1 MTGKISRRTFGLGLA
16 GAAAAAQFKLAA
28 PALAQARTKVRFTL
42 DVDFWGP
49 QSNFLLAVE
58 KGLYAAE
65 GLDVQ
70 VDGGAGSGQAVTRVA
85 QGTYDIGFGD
95 FGTMARF
102 TATNPA
108 TAVQSFFVLW
118 DVMQHGIVFK
128 KGAIKNAK
136 DIEGKTLAAPEPD
149 AGRQMFPWFA
159 KAAGIDQSKVTL
171 RHIDFPL
178 RETLVVRGEAQ
189 GATGFV
195 SSVALNM
202 VRAGVPLDQIEW
214 IQYSTA
220 GIELFGST
228 IFAKKEWLA
237 ANPTVAA
244 AFARATARSMQEMI
258 KDPKASVEA
267 AIRRQSLNSLDVELP
282 RYKMVLEQSIATPT
296 TREHGIGH
304 VDQGRLTR
312 SLAGLCDAFNVT
324 PVPANDL
331 IYTNAFLPPLELR
344 KIPT

>member
-1 MTGKISRRTFGLGLA
+1 MTGKISRRTFGLGVA

-28 PALAQARTKVRFTL
+28 PALAQARTRVRFTL

-108 TAVQSFFVLW
+108 TPVTAFFVIW
-118 DVMQHGIVFK
+118 DLLQHGIVFK
-128 KGAIKNAK
+128 KGAIKDAK

-159 KAAGIDQSKVTL
+159 KAAGIDMSKVTL

-202 VRAGVPLDQIEW
+202 VRAGVPLDQIAW
-214 IQYSTA
+214 IQYATA
-220 GIELFGST
+220 GIDLFGSS

-244 AFARATARSMQEMI
+244 GFARATARSMQEMI
-258 KDPKASVEA
+258 KDPKASVA
-267 AIRRQSLNSLDVELP
+267 AAVRRQPLNSPEVELP
-282 RYKMVLEQSIATPT
+282 RYQMVFEQSISTPT
-296 TREHGIGH
+296 TRANGIGH
-304 VDQGRLTR
+304 VDQARLTR
-312 SLAGLCDAFNVT
+312 NIAGLCDAFNVT
-324 PVPANDL
+324 PVPPNDL
-331 IYTNAFLPPLELR
+331 IYTDAFLPPAELR